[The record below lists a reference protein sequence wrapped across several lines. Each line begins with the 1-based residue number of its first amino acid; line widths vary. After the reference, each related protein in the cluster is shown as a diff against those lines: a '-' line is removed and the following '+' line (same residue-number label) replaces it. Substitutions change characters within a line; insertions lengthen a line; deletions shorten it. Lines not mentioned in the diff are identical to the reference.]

1 MRWRGSSASGSRM
14 VDIRTSAWL
23 CLRSMRT
30 TLTLDDDVAVR
41 LTRLRDERKMSLRD
55 AVNETMR
62 AGLEKMSE
70 PVPSARKVF
79 ATPVFHADRLSIG
92 GLTSTAEMLS
102 VAEGE
107 DHR

>member
-1 MRWRGSSASGSRM
+1 
-14 VDIRTSAWL
+14 
-23 CLRSMRT
+23 MRT

-41 LTRLRDERKMSLRD
+41 LVRLRDERKLSLRD

-70 PVPSARKVF
+70 PARAARKVF
-79 ATPVFHADRLSIG
+79 ATPVIHADRLLVG
-92 GLTSTAEMLS
+92 GLTSTAEMLA

>member
-1 MRWRGSSASGSRM
+1 
-14 VDIRTSAWL
+14 
-23 CLRSMRT
+23 MRT

-41 LTRLRDERKMSLRD
+41 IARIREERKISLRD

-70 PVPSARKVF
+70 PARTDRKVF
-79 ATPVFHADRLSIG
+79 ETPVFHADRLLIG
-92 GLTSTAEMLS
+92 DLTSTAEMLA